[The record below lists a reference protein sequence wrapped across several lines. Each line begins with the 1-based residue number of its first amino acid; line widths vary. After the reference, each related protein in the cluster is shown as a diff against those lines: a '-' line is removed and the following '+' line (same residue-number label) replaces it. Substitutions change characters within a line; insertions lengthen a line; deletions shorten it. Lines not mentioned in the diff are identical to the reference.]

1 MALVRDPDFW
11 RRFSRAI
18 RLDEEAKGPSES
30 AETVVYSHEW
40 IQRQQHKKRKSCA
53 CGFLIAF
60 LVCFFIAAAVVVIWW
75 FATHNWLREPSH
87 ESHEKV
93 DSQ

>member
-30 AETVVYSHEW
+30 AETVVYSYELFPCLAPFELYS
-40 IQRQQHKKRKSCA
+40 RSV
-53 CGFLIAF
+53 G
-60 LVCFFIAAAVVVIWW
+60 
-75 FATHNWLREPSH
+75 
-87 ESHEKV
+87 
-93 DSQ
+93 

>member
-30 AETVVYSHEW
+30 AETVVYSYD
-40 IQRQQHKKRKSCA
+40 ISLCP
-53 CGFLIAF
+53 AF
-60 LVCFFIAAAVVVIWW
+60 FELCSRPVG
-75 FATHNWLREPSH
+75 
-87 ESHEKV
+87 
-93 DSQ
+93 

>member
-30 AETVVYSHEW
+30 AETVVYSYEL
-40 IQRQQHKKRKSCA
+40 
-53 CGFLIAF
+53 FLCPA
-60 LVCFFIAAAVVVIWW
+60 
-75 FATHNWLREPSH
+75 PSKLY
-87 ESHEKV
+87 SRPAG
-93 DSQ
+93 

>member
-30 AETVVYSHEW
+30 AETVVYSYD
-40 IQRQQHKKRKSCA
+40 
-53 CGFLIAF
+53 
-60 LVCFFIAAAVVVIWW
+60 FFPCQLYLSSPESAS
-75 FATHNWLREPSH
+75 WLT
-87 ESHEKV
+87 
-93 DSQ
+93 